1 MRSSLKI
8 FLLITG
14 SALLF
19 AACNKVDDLPLYAN
33 GSSPV
38 LTASAAVVAPPPADS
53 NKVVLT
59 LDWTGPKY
67 ASDSATFKY
76 VVEIDSAGKNFAKA
90 TTKVITGSKS
100 ISFTAKELNDIL
112 LGYGYAFNVPVDMDV
127 RVTSSYANNN
137 ERLASNTVRIKMTP
151 YKVPPKVP
159 LPTSGKLFIVGSATQ
174 GGWVNPVPTPAQEF
188 SRIDETTFGGIFQ
201 LNGGSEYLLLPV
213 NGDWSNKFSVADN
226 SLNGLNGGGNF
237 GFNLAQNFPGPATS
251 GLYKIMIDF
260 QTGKFT
266 VTPYT
271 QQHGLPGSLFIV
283 GNATPGDW
291 NNPVPVP
298 AQSFTRMN
306 STRFE
311 IASLALSNNKEYLLL
326 PENGNWGKKYGVVDN
341 TAAGVKLGGILAPEG
356 QNIPSPDVAGNYKIT
371 VDFITNSYT
380 LTKL

>member
-283 GNATPGDW
+283 GNATQAIG
-291 NNPVPVP
+291 
-298 AQSFTRMN
+298 TIR
-306 STRFE
+306 
-311 IASLALSNNKEYLLL
+311 YLYL
-326 PENGNWGKKYGVVDN
+326 PSHLQE
-341 TAAGVKLGGILAPEG
+341 
-356 QNIPSPDVAGNYKIT
+356 
-371 VDFITNSYT
+371 
-380 LTKL
+380 